1 MVLYENCPV
10 HRSQR
15 YLFHIQIQ
23 NSRDFKNGK
32 TGFAMIAY
40 FRFAQRIYHSRKLY
54 VPPDKSTFWRKCIM
68 RAYIE
73 SLAISRFHFIFDVLI
88 PNTNV
93 NITSIK

>member
-32 TGFAMIAY
+32 TRFAMIAY

-68 RAYIE
+68 RAFIK
-73 SLAISRFHFIFDVLI
+73 SSKVGTNLRLAKEKCIL
-88 PNTNV
+88 
-93 NITSIK
+93 SIAKNDTA